1 VEKMYEIIFHG
12 RGGQGALLAARILA
26 NAYFF
31 DGKHIEAFPHFSAE
45 RRGAP
50 VRAYLRVT
58 SNPIR
63 SKVPILSA
71 DCAIVLD
78 ASLLDYVDITQGLKE
93 NSLIILNTP
102 LKPEEIKLRSKYKLA
117 TCDASA
123 ISLKVIGKDIPNS
136 AMLGAF
142 SHAASLSMEAL
153 TKGFKEVFANKAQAE
168 KNIEMAKAAVDATS
182 MGFSSVETKAQEKKS
197 LEASGSEIEIGGTYK
212 ADGSSRQNITSSWT
226 TQKAIIDQDK
236 CNFCLFCYTLCPEG
250 CILREEKELK
260 IEYDYCKGCGI
271 CEKVCPP
278 KAISMQRK
286 EI

>member
-1 VEKMYEIIFHG
+1 MYEIIFHG

-31 DGKHIEAFPHFSAE
+31 DGKYIEAFPHFSAE

-50 VRAYLRVT
+50 VRAYLRVD
-58 SNPIR
+58 SQPIR
-63 SKVPILSA
+63 SKVPIVSA
-71 DCAIVLD
+71 DCAIILD

-93 NSLIILNTP
+93 NSLILLNTP
-102 LKPEEIKLRSKYKLA
+102 LKPEEIKLGSKYKLV

-123 ISLKVIGKDIPNS
+123 ISLKIIGKDIPNS

-142 SHAASLSMEAL
+142 SGAASLAMEAL
-153 TKGFKEVFANKAQAE
+153 TKGFKEVFAVAAQAE
-168 KNIEMAKAAVDATS
+168 KNIGMAKIAADSINT
-182 MGFSSVETKAQEKKS
+182 GFSGVETKAKTKKS
-197 LEASGSEIEIGGTYK
+197 PETEMKIEIGGTYK

-226 TQKAIIDQDK
+226 TQKAVINQEK
-236 CNFCLFCYTLCPEG
+236 CNFCLFCYSLCPEG
-250 CILREEKELK
+250 CILREENGLR
-260 IEYDYCKGCGI
+260 IEEDYCKGCGI